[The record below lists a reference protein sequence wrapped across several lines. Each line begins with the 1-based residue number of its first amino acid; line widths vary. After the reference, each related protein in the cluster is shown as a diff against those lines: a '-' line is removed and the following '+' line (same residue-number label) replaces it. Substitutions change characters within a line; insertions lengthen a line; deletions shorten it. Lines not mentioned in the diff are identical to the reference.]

1 MIRVGLACVLFFV
14 IGALFIISNE
24 SLSLISS
31 EERTD
36 FVRLYG
42 LWLSPIGENIQQIT
56 GQVIA
61 ADWIPDSEQN
71 ISKQGSSSE
80 KQIGDDG

>member
-1 MIRVGLACVLFFV
+1 MIRIGLACVLFFV

-24 SLSLISS
+24 DLSLISP
-31 EERTD
+31 EKRAD

-42 LWLSPIGENIQQIT
+42 LWLSSISENIQKIT

-71 ISKQGSSSE
+71 NSK
-80 KQIGDDG
+80 

>member
-1 MIRVGLACVLFFV
+1 MIRLGLVCVLFFV

-24 SLSLISS
+24 NLSLISHK
-31 EERTD
+31 EMTD

-42 LWLSPIGENIQQIT
+42 LWLSSIGENIQQIT

-61 ADWIPDSEQN
+61 ADWIPDSGEN
-71 ISKQGSSSE
+71 VSK
-80 KQIGDDG
+80 